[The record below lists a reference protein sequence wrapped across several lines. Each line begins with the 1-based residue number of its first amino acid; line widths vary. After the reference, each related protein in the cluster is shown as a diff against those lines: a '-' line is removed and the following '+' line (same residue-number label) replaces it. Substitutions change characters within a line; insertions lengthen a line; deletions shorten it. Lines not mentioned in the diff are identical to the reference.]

1 MEPIRLRRTA
11 AEGLRLNAR
20 AYGFSGQS
28 WTGVPDHARSVAFP
42 ARGRQPTAAES
53 AGPAHCPVPLNARRN
68 GRICAQTTRQSMQS
82 AQANAR
88 RPARSAGPRHPA
100 RSSSSVAMA
109 AQARSHGSGSS
120 QVGAHDPVAG
130 GRDSTAVAVLTIG
143 DGRCLWRASR
153 NASAPTAWRR
163 FLRPPLVPVPPAPA
177 STASP
182 ELGMHRAWHPEIHR
196 SSPCHGASQL
206 AVTCNERCNQAS
218 LGVHSAIYARRL
230 ECAPRHPAN
239 WHGRMPPGVRP
250 ATIRSG

>member
-1 MEPIRLRRTA
+1 
-11 AEGLRLNAR
+11 
-20 AYGFSGQS
+20 
-28 WTGVPDHARSVAFP
+28 VAFP

-109 AQARSHGSGSS
+109 AQARSHGSGSY

-163 FLRPPLVPVPPAPA
+163 FLRPPLVPLPPAPA

-182 ELGMHRAWHPEIHR
+182 ELGMHRARQPEIHR
-196 SSPCHGASQL
+196 SSPCHGTRHHM
-206 AVTCNERCNQAS
+206 VTSND
-218 LGVHSAIYARRL
+218 V
-230 ECAPRHPAN
+230 CAAHN
-239 WHGRMPPGVRP
+239 GRAFGKL
-250 ATIRSG
+250 